1 MAPARKIDLNAIA
14 VTVTTLAILK
24 LVDKLVKISKRKERE
39 RGF

>member
-1 MAPARKIDLNAIA
+1 MAPARKIDLNDIA